1 MVNLDYIYT
10 MKLDK
15 IFSRALIG
23 KFWIGLEFLS
33 ASRHRVLKILEK
45 KLKVRMFWLLKR
57 I

>member
-15 IFSRALIG
+15 IFSRAIIG